1 MTTRLK
7 EKIMQMRILWC
18 RFLLENVSGNFR
30 SRCENIRLG
39 LFNLDGV
46 DNWKVSGIERAE
58 HPVGAIFYVRETY

>member
-1 MTTRLK
+1 V
-7 EKIMQMRILWC
+7 KIL
-18 RFLLENVSGNFR
+18 G
-30 SRCENIRLG
+30 LG